1 MKRTIRVFPRRTRAT
16 PTDNLAVVGRWPE
29 LFDEA
34 DEVHVSVTFTW
45 DLPLAEKLAEAWKW
59 VAPVKIGGPAT
70 GERGEEFVP
79 GMYVRQG
86 YTVTSRGCPNR
97 CWFCSVW
104 KREGNAVREFPIR
117 DGWNILD
124 DNILACSEAH
134 IRAVFAMLERQPET
148 PQFTG
153 GLEAKLLKPWHA
165 ESLRAL
171 RPKQLFFAYDT
182 DDDLEPL
189 REAGRMML
197 AAGFTT
203 ASHAL
208 RCYVLCGWPKDT
220 TTAAEQR
227 MREAMDAGFTPMA
240 MAWRGQDG
248 KRSPEWARFQREWAR
263 PAIVHK
269 ANSSIELTAGKVEGK
284 Q

>member
-1 MKRTIRVFPRRTRAT
+1 
-16 PTDNLAVVGRWPE
+16 
-29 LFDEA
+29 
-34 DEVHVSVTFTW
+34 
-45 DLPLAEKLAEAWKW
+45 
-59 VAPVKIGGPAT
+59 
-70 GERGEEFVP
+70 
-79 GMYVRQG
+79 
-86 YTVTSRGCPNR
+86 
-97 CWFCSVW
+97 
-104 KREGNAVREFPIR
+104 
-117 DGWNILD
+117 
-124 DNILACSEAH
+124 
-134 IRAVFAMLERQPET
+134 
-148 PQFTG
+148 
-153 GLEAKLLKPWHA
+153 
-165 ESLRAL
+165 L

-189 REAGRMML
+189 REAGRLML

-220 TTAAEQR
+220 TEAAERR

-269 ANSSIELTAGKVEGK
+269 ANEKVEAPK
-284 Q
+284 